1 MFVVSDQIWVIKLV
15 FNMFFIFFSNLHI
28 FLSPLEQFDFY
39 GIGLLDIF
47 LICFFQTFILNAS
60 EFEETSSLVL
70 SEDFIIDFFLI
81 FAVFQLLKSSGYNQK
96 ANVFFPFIYF
106 LFLTILASNVL
117 GLLPYNGA
125 VAAALVFTF
134 IVGISSLL
142 GLTILSLVAYF
153 KNIFFFFSP
162 SGSPK
167 FLLKFL
173 ILVELLSYIARLI
186 SLPTRLFANL
196 ISGHILI
203 KILLGFSMTL
213 LMSKPIF
220 KVFFILPWLAFAFVL
235 FLELLVGFLQA
246 YVFVFLLIFYLGQAL
261 VSGRAHH

>member
-1 MFVVSDQIWVIKLV
+1 MTYFVY
-15 FNMFFIFFSNLHI
+15 FPSNLYA
-28 FLSPLEQFDFY
+28 FSPLEQFDFY
-39 GIGLLDIF
+39 GIGFFDIF
-47 LICFFQTFILNAS
+47 FICFLQTFILYSS
-60 EFEETSSLVL
+60 ELEEVSNFAL
-70 SEDFIIDFFLI
+70 SEDFVLDFFLI
-81 FAVFQLLKSSGYNQK
+81 FAVFQLLKFSSYNQK
-96 ANVFFPFIYF
+96 ANIFFPFVYF
-106 LFLTILASNVL
+106 LFLTILVSNIL

-125 VAAALVFTF
+125 VAAALIFTF
-134 IVGISSLL
+134 VTGISSLL
-142 GLTILSLVAYF
+142 GLTVLSLVAYF

-162 SGSPK
+162 GGSPK

-213 LMSKPIF
+213 LMSKPVF
-220 KVFFILPWLAFAFVL
+220 KIFFILPWLAFVFVL